1 MSLKFFSQFLLVEE
15 IVTEEQLDKAV
26 ETAGVAHKTLGQL
39 AVSAGFL
46 TDKDAIELN
55 QEQMKHDIPF
65 GALAIQKGLLTE
77 DQLGDL
83 ITQQGRQHLSLADSL
98 VKLGFL
104 KEDQLDGVLAAY
116 HVARSGGHGKYLEG
130 LEGLEKNR
138 VAEFVVESFPRMTM
152 RLARIHVKINNGQSL
167 GSLSLKPFSAS
178 IDLGGEG
185 GVRVGLSSDG
195 ELACEI
201 IRGMTRIM
209 AGDEDIQFGQEK
221 GDYEDLLGGFLD
233 IVAGHAVASLES
245 EGIRLEMGTPEFAD
259 FGTAGYGFE
268 LTSTSGQAVLVIQQL

>member
-15 IVTEEQLDKAV
+15 IVSEDQLDKAV
-26 ETAGVAHKTLGQL
+26 ESAGVAHMTLGQL

-83 ITQQGRQHLSLADSL
+83 ITQQGRQHLALADTL

-104 KEDQLDGVLAAY
+104 KDDQLDGVLAAY
-116 HVARSGGHGKYLEG
+116 HVARSGGHGKYLKG
-130 LEGLEKNR
+130 LDGIEKNR

-152 RLARIHVKINNGQSL
+152 RLARIHVKLGNGKGL
-167 GSLSLKPFSAS
+167 GQAALKPYSAS
-178 IDLGGEG
+178 IKLMGEG
-185 GVRVGLSSDG
+185 GIRLGLSSDG

-245 EGIRLEMGTPEFAD
+245 EGIRLEMGTPEFSE
-259 FGTAGYGFE
+259 FGSAGYGFE
-268 LTSTSGQAVLVIQQL
+268 LTSTAGHAVLVIQEL